1 MKSKL
6 FLLSLVALTLAFTAC
21 NKNQDEPQQS
31 ETDATISVAVKS
43 ADLRAYEDG
52 TGDADKKVQKLAV
65 MVYQGGAQVAFKEV
79 TDGSLEVK
87 DIETTAGAKTL
98 VVVANYANQN
108 LKGLSLDKVKALTHT
123 LSADDQDPNKGTFM
137 LTAEPV
143 AVTLQK
149 GKNYYGYEA
158 GADNRISVD
167 EPIEL
172 KHIHAGMALTSVTV
186 NFAEPYKALYGVK
199 FDNLDNKGQL
209 IALVAKAQSNIFGE
223 PLANADLNY
232 LYGVQLFGK
241 TDGKYTPAEA
251 NYKEMAELKM
261 DLTEVGTEMKG
272 KGFYVLENNSA
283 KHPTILCLKGE
294 LTQADGTALTD
305 DQAAQAVD
313 AGWIVSKTDHSTYY
327 PVLVNW
333 EKDGYTF
340 EGTTDKNGIVRN
352 NKYEISLTITGP
364 GTNSPEDPTAEKA
377 NLDVKCTVLP
387 WVIVKQN
394 VVW

>member
-6 FLLSLVALTLAFTAC
+6 FLLSLVALALAFTAC

-31 ETDATISVAVKS
+31 ETNATISVAVKS

-52 TGDADKKVQKLAV
+52 AGDADKKVQKLAV

-108 LKGLSLDKVKALTHT
+108 LQGLSLTKIKELTHT

-167 EPIEL
+167 KPIEL
-172 KHIHAGMALTSVTV
+172 KHIHAGMALTNLTVKFADSYANLYSV
-186 NFAEPYKALYGVK
+186 NFK
-199 FDNLDNKGQL
+199 KGEL
-209 IALVAKAQSNIFGE
+209 IGLVAKAQSNVFGE
-223 PLANADLNY
+223 SLVNTNADY
-232 LYGVQLFGK
+232 FYGVKLFGK

-251 NYKEMAELKM
+251 NYKEMAALKM
-261 DLTEVGTEMKG
+261 ALTETGAQTG
-272 KGFYVLENNSA
+272 KGFYVLENNDA

-305 DQAAQAVD
+305 EQAAQAVD
-313 AGWIVSKTDHSTYY
+313 AGWIVSTTDHSTYY

-377 NLDVKCTVLP
+377 NLDVKCKVLS

>member
-6 FLLSLVALTLAFTAC
+6 FLLSLVALALAFTAC

-108 LKGLSLDKVKALTHT
+108 VKGLSLDKVKALTHT

-143 AVTLQK
+143 SVTLKK
-149 GKNYYGYEA
+149 GNNYYGYAA
-158 GADNRISVD
+158 GDGNRLSVD
-167 EPIEL
+167 KPIEL
-172 KHIHAGMALTSVTV
+172 KHIHAGMSLTSVTV
-186 NFAEPYKALYGVK
+186 AFAEPYKALYGVK
-199 FDNLDNKGQL
+199 FDAGQL
-209 IALVAKAQSNIFGE
+209 IALIAKAQSNVFGKS
-223 PLANADLNY
+223 LVNDDANY
-232 LYGVQLFGK
+232 FYGVQLFGK

-261 DLTEVGTEMKG
+261 DLTEVSETMTG

-283 KHPTILCLKGE
+283 EHPTILCLKGT
-294 LTQADGTALTD
+294 LTQANGDPLTA

-313 AGWIVSKTDHSTYY
+313 AGWIVSADDHSTYY

-333 EKDGYTF
+333 TKEGYSYDKDYQA
-340 EGTTDKNGIVRN
+340 KNAIERN
-352 NKYEISLTITGP
+352 HKYEITLKITGP

-377 NLDVKCTVLP
+377 NLDVKCKVLP

>member
-6 FLLSLVALTLAFTAC
+6 FLLSLVALALAFTAC

-52 TGDADKKVQKLAV
+52 AGDADMKVQKLAV

-108 LKGLSLDKVKALTHT
+108 LKGLSFDKVKALTHT

-143 AVTLQK
+143 SVTLDK
-149 GKNYYGYEA
+149 GKNYYGYAA
-158 GADNRISVD
+158 GDGNLISKD
-167 EPIEL
+167 KPIEL
-172 KHIHAGMALTSVTV
+172 KHIHAGMALTNLTVKFADSYAALYSV
-186 NFAEPYKALYGVK
+186 NFDEGE
-199 FDNLDNKGQL
+199 L
-209 IALVAKAQSNIFGE
+209 IGLVAKAQSNVFGKS
-223 PLANADLNY
+223 LVNTNADY
-232 LYGVQLFGK
+232 FYGAKLFGAK
-241 TDGKYTPAEA
+241 DNKYTPAEA

-261 DLTEVGTEMKG
+261 TLTETGAQTG

-283 KHPTILCLKGE
+283 EHPTILCLKGT
-294 LTQADGTALTD
+294 LTQANGDPLTA

-313 AGWIVSKTDHSTYY
+313 AGWIVSADDHSTYY

-333 EKDGYTF
+333 AKDGYTY
-340 EGTTDKNGIVRN
+340 EGDHTAKNAIERN

-377 NLDVKCTVLP
+377 NLDVKCEVLP

>member
-1 MKSKL
+1 MKSKF
-6 FLLSLVALTLAFTAC
+6 FLLSLVALALAFTAC
-21 NKNQDEPQQS
+21 NKNQDEPLQS

-52 TGDADKKVQKLAV
+52 AGDADMKVHKLAV
-65 MVYQGGAQVAFKEV
+65 MVYQGGAQVAYKEAADAS
-79 TDGSLEVK
+79 TLEVK

-98 VVVANYANQN
+98 VVVANYANEN

-123 LSADDQDPNKGTFM
+123 LSADDQDPSKGTFM

-143 AVTLQK
+143 SVMLDK
-149 GKNYYGYEA
+149 GKNYYGYAA
-158 GADNRISVD
+158 GDGNRISVD
-167 EPIEL
+167 QPIEL
-172 KHIHAGMALTSVTV
+172 KHIHAGMSLAGVTV
-186 NFAEPYKALYGVK
+186 DFAESYKTLYDVK
-199 FDNLDNKGQL
+199 FDAGQL
-209 IALVAKAQSNIFGE
+209 IALIAKSQSNVFGE
-223 PLANADLNY
+223 PLANADANY
-232 LYGVQLFGK
+232 FYGVKLFGTK
-241 TDGKYTPAEA
+241 ANKYTPA
-251 NYKEMAELKM
+251 NYTEMAELKM
-261 DLTEVGTEMKG
+261 DLTEVSPTMTG

-283 KHPTILCLKGE
+283 EHPTILCVKGT
-294 LTQADGTALTD
+294 LTQTDGSDLTPE
-305 DQAAQAVD
+305 QAAQAVD

-340 EGTTDKNGIVRN
+340 EGTTDKNGIERN
-352 NKYEISLTITGP
+352 HKYEITLKVTGP

-377 NLDVKCTVLP
+377 NLDVKCKVLP

>member
-6 FLLSLVALTLAFTAC
+6 FLLSLVALALAFTAC

-52 TGDADKKVQKLAV
+52 AGDADKKVQKLAV

-98 VVVANYANQN
+98 VVVANYADKSLQ
-108 LKGLSLDKVKALTHT
+108 GLSLDKVKALTHT

-143 AVTLQK
+143 PVKLDK
-149 GKNYYGYEA
+149 GKNYYGYAA
-158 GADNRISVD
+158 GDGNLISKD
-167 EPIEL
+167 KPIEL
-172 KHIHAGMALTSVTV
+172 KHIHAGMALTNLTV
-186 NFAEPYKALYGVK
+186 KFADSYANLYGVK
-199 FDNLDNKGQL
+199 FDEGEL
-209 IALVAKAQSNIFGE
+209 IALIAKAQSNVLGE
-223 PLANADLNY
+223 SLVNADANY
-232 LYGVQLFGK
+232 FYGAELFGK
-241 TDGKYTPAEA
+241 TDGKYTPD
-251 NYKEMAELKM
+251 NYTEMAELKM
-261 DLTEVGTEMKG
+261 ALTETGAQTG

-283 KHPTILCLKGE
+283 EHPTILCLKGE
-294 LTQADGTALTD
+294 LTQAGGDALTAE
-305 DQAAQAVD
+305 QAAQAVE
-313 AGWIVSKTDHSTYY
+313 AGWIVSAEDHSTYY

>member
-6 FLLSLVALTLAFTAC
+6 FLLSLVALALAFTAC
-21 NKNQDEPQQS
+21 NKNQDEPLQS

-52 TGDADKKVQKLAV
+52 AGDEDMKVQKLAV

-87 DIETTAGAKTL
+87 DIETTSGAKTL

-108 LKGLSLDKVKALTHT
+108 LQGLSLDKVKALTHT
-123 LSADDQDPNKGTFM
+123 LSADDQNPNKGTFM

-143 AVTLQK
+143 SVTLNK
-149 GKNYYGYEA
+149 GKNYYGYAA
-158 GADNRISVD
+158 GDGNRISVD
-167 EPIEL
+167 KPIEL
-172 KHIHAGMALTSVTV
+172 QHIHAGMALTNLTV
-186 NFAEPYKALYGVK
+186 KFADSYKTLYGVK
-199 FDNLDNKGQL
+199 FDEGEL
-209 IALVAKAQSNIFGE
+209 IALIAKAQSNVFGE
-223 PLANADLNY
+223 PLVNADANY
-232 LYGVQLFGK
+232 FYGVKLFGK
-241 TDGKYTPAEA
+241 TDGKYTPD
-251 NYKEMAELKM
+251 NYTEMPELKM
-261 DLTEVGTEMKG
+261 ALTETGAQTG
-272 KGFYVLENNSA
+272 KGFYVLENNDA

-294 LTQADGTALTD
+294 LTQADGTALTAE
-305 DQAAQAVD
+305 QAAQAVE
-313 AGWIVSKTDHSTYY
+313 AGWIVSAEDHSTYY

>member
-1 MKSKL
+1 MKSKF
-6 FLLSLVALTLAFTAC
+6 FLLSLVALALAFTAC
-21 NKNQDEPQQS
+21 NKNQDEPLQS

-52 TGDADKKVQKLAV
+52 AGDADMKVHKLAV
-65 MVYQGGAQVAFKEV
+65 MVYQGGAQVAYKEAADAS
-79 TDGSLEVK
+79 TLEVK
-87 DIETTAGAKTL
+87 DIETTSGAKTL
-98 VVVANYANQN
+98 VVVANYANEN

-123 LSADDQDPNKGTFM
+123 LSADDQDPSMGTFM

-143 AVTLQK
+143 SVTLDK
-149 GKNYYGYEA
+149 GKNYYGY
-158 GADNRISVD
+158 ADGDGNRISVD
-167 EPIEL
+167 QPIEL
-172 KHIHAGMALTSVTV
+172 KHIHAGMSLAGVTV
-186 NFAEPYKALYGVK
+186 DFAESYATLYDVK
-199 FDNLDNKGQL
+199 FDKGEL
-209 IALVAKAQSNIFGE
+209 IGLVAKAQSNVFGE
-223 PLANADLNY
+223 SLVNDDANY
-232 LYGVQLFGK
+232 FYGVKLFGTK
-241 TDGKYTPAEA
+241 ANKYTPAEA

-261 DLTEVGTEMKG
+261 ALTETGAQTG
-272 KGFYVLENNSA
+272 KGFYVLENNDA
-283 KHPTILCLKGE
+283 KHPTILCLKAT
-294 LTQADGTALTD
+294 LTQADGTPLTAE
-305 DQAAQAVD
+305 QAAQAVE
-313 AGWIVSKTDHSTYY
+313 AGWIVSTTDHSTYY

-377 NLDVKCTVLP
+377 NLDVKCKVLP

>member
-6 FLLSLVALTLAFTAC
+6 FLLSLVALALAFTAC
-21 NKNQDEPQQS
+21 NKNQDEPLQS

-52 TGDADKKVQKLAV
+52 AGDADMKVQKLAV

-108 LKGLSLDKVKALTHT
+108 LQGLSLTKIKELTHT

-167 EPIEL
+167 KPIEL
-172 KHIHAGMALTSVTV
+172 KHIHAGMALTNLTVKFADSYANLYSV
-186 NFAEPYKALYGVK
+186 NFK
-199 FDNLDNKGQL
+199 KGEL
-209 IALVAKAQSNIFGE
+209 IGLVAKAQSNVFGE
-223 PLANADLNY
+223 SLVNTNADY
-232 LYGVQLFGK
+232 FYGVKLFGK

-251 NYKEMAELKM
+251 NYKEMAALKM
-261 DLTEVGTEMKG
+261 ALTETGAQTG
-272 KGFYVLENNSA
+272 KGFYVLENNDA

-305 DQAAQAVD
+305 EQAAQAVD
-313 AGWIVSKTDHSTYY
+313 AGWIVSAEDHSTYY

-333 EKDGYTF
+333 AKDGYTY
-340 EGTTDKNGIVRN
+340 EGDHTAKNAIERN

-377 NLDVKCTVLP
+377 NLDVKCKVLS

>member
-6 FLLSLVALTLAFTAC
+6 FLLSLVALALAFTAC

-52 TGDADKKVQKLAV
+52 EGDADKKVHKLAV

-98 VVVANYANQN
+98 VVVANYADKSLQ
-108 LKGLSLDKVKALTHT
+108 GLSLDKVKALTHT

-143 AVTLQK
+143 PVTLDK
-149 GKNYYGYEA
+149 GKNYYGYAA
-158 GADNRISVD
+158 GDGNLISKD
-167 EPIEL
+167 KPIEL
-172 KHIHAGMALTSVTV
+172 KHIHAGMALTNLTV
-186 NFAEPYKALYGVK
+186 KFADSYKTLYGVK
-199 FDNLDNKGQL
+199 FDEGEL
-209 IALVAKAQSNIFGE
+209 IALIAKAQSNVFGE
-223 PLANADLNY
+223 PLVNADANY
-232 LYGVQLFGK
+232 FYGVKLFGK
-241 TDGKYTPAEA
+241 TDGKYTPD
-251 NYKEMAELKM
+251 NYTEMPELKM
-261 DLTEVGTEMKG
+261 ALTETGAQTG
-272 KGFYVLENNSA
+272 KGFYVLENNDA

-294 LTQADGTALTD
+294 LTQADGTALTAE
-305 DQAAQAVD
+305 QAAQAVE
-313 AGWIVSKTDHSTYY
+313 AGWIVSAEDHSTYY

>member
-6 FLLSLVALTLAFTAC
+6 FLLSLVALALAFTAC

-31 ETDATISVAVKS
+31 ETNATISVAVKS

-52 TGDADKKVQKLAV
+52 AGDADMKVQKLAV

-167 EPIEL
+167 KPIEL
-172 KHIHAGMALTSVTV
+172 KHIHAGMALTNLTV
-186 NFAEPYKALYGVK
+186 DFADSYKTLYGVN
-199 FDNLDNKGQL
+199 FDEGEL
-209 IALVAKAQSNIFGE
+209 IGLVAKAQSNVFGE
-223 PLANADLNY
+223 PLVNADANY
-232 LYGVQLFGK
+232 FYGVKLFGK
-241 TDGKYTPAEA
+241 TDGKYTPD
-251 NYKEMAELKM
+251 NYTEMPELKM
-261 DLTEVGTEMKG
+261 ALTETGAQTG
-272 KGFYVLENNSA
+272 KGFYVLENNDA

-294 LTQADGTALTD
+294 LTQADGTALTAE
-305 DQAAQAVD
+305 QAAQAVE
-313 AGWIVSKTDHSTYY
+313 AGWIVSAEDHSTYY

>member
-6 FLLSLVALTLAFTAC
+6 FLLSLVALALAFTAC
-21 NKNQDEPQQS
+21 NKNQDEPLQS

-52 TGDADKKVQKLAV
+52 AGDADMKVQKLAV

-98 VVVANYANQN
+98 VVVANYADVN

-143 AVTLQK
+143 SVTLNK
-149 GKNYYGYEA
+149 GKNYYGYAA
-158 GADNRISVD
+158 GEGNLISKD
-167 EPIEL
+167 KPIEL
-172 KHIHAGMALTSVTV
+172 KHIHAGMALTNLTV
-186 NFAEPYKALYGVK
+186 DFADSYKTLYGVK
-199 FDNLDNKGQL
+199 FDEGEL
-209 IALVAKAQSNIFGE
+209 IGLVAKAQSNVFGE
-223 PLANADLNY
+223 SLVNADANY
-232 LYGVQLFGK
+232 FYGVQLFGK
-241 TDGKYTPAEA
+241 TDGKYTPD
-251 NYKEMAELKM
+251 NYTEMAALKM
-261 DLTEVGTEMKG
+261 ALTETGAQTG

-283 KHPTILCLKGE
+283 EHPTILCLKGT
-294 LTQADGTALTD
+294 LTQAGGTALTD
-305 DQAAQAVD
+305 EQAAQAVE

-377 NLDVKCTVLP
+377 NLDVMCKVLA
-387 WVIVKQN
+387 WNIVKQD

>member
-6 FLLSLVALTLAFTAC
+6 FLLSLVALALAFTAC

-52 TGDADKKVQKLAV
+52 AGDADKKVQKLAV

-143 AVTLQK
+143 AVTLRK

-167 EPIEL
+167 KPIEL

-186 NFAEPYKALYGVK
+186 DFAEPYAALYGVK
-199 FDNLDNKGQL
+199 FDNGQL
-209 IALVAKAQSNIFGE
+209 IALIAKAQSNVFGE
-223 PLANADLNY
+223 PFANADPNY
-232 LYGVQLFGK
+232 FYGVKLFGK
-241 TDGKYTPAEA
+241 ATNKYTPDET

-261 DLTEVGTEMKG
+261 DLTEVSETMTG

-283 KHPTILCLKGE
+283 EHPTILCLKGT
-294 LTQADGTALTD
+294 LTQANGDPLTA

-313 AGWIVSKTDHSTYY
+313 AGWIVSADDHSTYY

-333 EKDGYTF
+333 TKEGYSYDS
-340 EGTTDKNGIVRN
+340 GYQAKNAIERN
-352 NKYEISLTITGP
+352 HKYEITLKITGP

-377 NLDVKCTVLP
+377 NLDVKCKVLP

>member
-6 FLLSLVALTLAFTAC
+6 FLLSLVALALAFTAC

-52 TGDADKKVQKLAV
+52 AGDADMKVQKLAV

-79 TDGSLEVK
+79 TDGSFEVK
-87 DIETTAGAKTL
+87 DIETTSGAKTL
-98 VVVANYANQN
+98 VVVANYANKN

-143 AVTLQK
+143 PVTLDK
-149 GKNYYGYEA
+149 GKNYYGY
-158 GADNRISVD
+158 ADGDGNRISVD
-167 EPIEL
+167 QPIEL
-172 KHIHAGMALTSVTV
+172 KHIHAGMSLAGVTV
-186 NFAEPYKALYGVK
+186 DFAESYKTLYDVK
-199 FDNLDNKGQL
+199 FDAGQL
-209 IALVAKAQSNIFGE
+209 IALIAKSQSNVFGE
-223 PLANADLNY
+223 SLVNANADY
-232 LYGVQLFGK
+232 FYGAQLFGK
-241 TDGKYTPAEA
+241 TANKYTPD
-251 NYKEMAELKM
+251 NYTEMAELKM
-261 DLTEVGTEMKG
+261 DLTEVAPTMTG
-272 KGFYVLENNSA
+272 KGFYVLENNST

-305 DQAAQAVD
+305 EQAAQAVE
-313 AGWIVSKTDHSTYY
+313 AGWIVSAEDHSTYY

-333 EKDGYTF
+333 AKDGYSYDATY
-340 EGTTDKNGIVRN
+340 TAKNAIERN
-352 NKYEISLTITGP
+352 HKYEITLKITGP

-377 NLDVKCTVLP
+377 NLDVKCKVLP

-394 VVW
+394 VTW